1 MGEENKGEIAGVSDE
16 KDKNVE
22 ADQKEKFIKGLKE
35 LTSGESPSNRNKE
48 QLASR
53 TVMAVA
59 LSGLRG
65 CDKSPGDVLVQATSE
80 LKALGPQDPLELQ
93 IIGHLASLSEIS
105 HRLWIQAAEQK
116 HADLIT
122 ALSNAASKSMSRYIE
137 SVKLLLQYRNSGQSN
152 LQVNNINVTG
162 NAQAVIAGQAVASKE
177 KSCEGPHAVQS

>member
-1 MGEENKGEIAGVSDE
+1 MSEEGREIVDVSDE
-16 KDKNVE
+16 KDRGVN
-22 ADQKEKFIKGLKE
+22 AQQQEKFAEGLKGLVA
-35 LTSGESPSNRNKE
+35 GERASDRNKE

-65 CDKSPGDVLVQATSE
+65 SDKSPGDLLVQATSE

-105 HRLWIQAAEQK
+105 HRLWIQAADQK

-177 KSCEGPHAVQS
+177 KSCEGPHAMQG